1 VPTAMLESRS
11 NQKQRQNMSTASN
24 SVMPVMSYPKVDY
37 TNSDQLATNSLRQGR
52 VIELTDLI

>member
-1 VPTAMLESRS
+1 MLESRS
-11 NQKQRQNMSTASN
+11 NQKQQQNMSTASN
-24 SVMPVMSYPKVDY
+24 SVMPVMRYPKVDY